1 MTTPSLYPIIL
12 AGGTG
17 SRLWPL
23 SRTQHPKQ
31 FLSLD
36 GENTMLQDAV
46 LRLNGLE
53 HNAPIIVCNE
63 QYRFI
68 VADQLLQLP
77 SQAHDI
83 LLEPARRNTAPS
95 IALAA
100 FDALRR
106 EPEGDPLLLI
116 LAADHVIRDTAA
128 FHRSVQRAIPLA
140 EAGHLVTFGTVPER
154 PETGYGYI
162 RRGHALG
169 EGQDAFSVDSFV
181 EKPNSDTAQDY
192 VRSGQYYWNSGM
204 FLFRARRYLEA
215 LQAHRPDI
223 YTACDTAMHS
233 ITQGEDFIR
242 VDGDAFKQCPA
253 ESIDYAVMEKTTD
266 AAVVAMDAGWSDVGS
281 WDSLWDIKP
290 HDANGNAVHGDV
302 ISFDTHDSYIRA
314 ESALVATLG
323 VKDLIVVQT
332 KDAILIADRHHAQ
345 DVRKVVSTL
354 EQAGRREQEAQLE
367 VFRPWGKYASVDEG
381 KRYLVKRITVKP
393 GAQLSLQMHHHR
405 AEHWI
410 VVTGTARV
418 VLENDTHLLSENE
431 SIYIPLGQT
440 HRLENPGKI
449 PLELIEV
456 SSGAYIGEDDIVRFE
471 DHYGRTSR

>member
-1 MTTPSLYPIIL
+1 MTTTSLYPIIL

-23 SRTQHPKQ
+23 SRAQHPKQ
-31 FLSLD
+31 FLCLN
-36 GENTMLQDAV
+36 GQHTMLQDAIR
-46 LRLNGLE
+46 RLDGLE
-53 HNAPIIVCNE
+53 HKAPIIVCNE

-68 VADQLLQLP
+68 VADQMLQLQT
-77 SQAHDI
+77 SSYDI

-106 EPEGDPLLLI
+106 EPEGDPLLLV
-116 LAADHVIRDTAA
+116 LPADHVIRDTQA
-128 FHRSVQRAIPLA
+128 FHHSVQNAIPLA
-140 EAGHLVTFGTVPER
+140 QSGHLVTFGTVPER

-162 RRGHALG
+162 RRGEPLG
-169 EGQDAFSVDSFV
+169 NSEAFAVDRFV
-181 EKPNSDTAQDY
+181 EKPDQAAAEDY
-192 VRSGQYYWNSGM
+192 VQSGQYYWNSGM

-215 LQAHRPDI
+215 LKEFRSDI
-223 YTACDTAMHS
+223 YASCEQAMQ
-233 ITQGEDFIR
+233 TLRTGEDFER
-242 VDGDAFKQCPA
+242 VDKAAFEQCPA
-253 ESIDYAVMEKTTD
+253 ESIDYAVMEQTHD

-281 WDSLWDIKP
+281 WDSLWDIQP
-290 HDANGNAVHGDV
+290 HDANGNATHGDV
-302 ISFDTHDSYIRA
+302 ISFDTHDSYLHS

-332 KDAILIADRHHAQ
+332 KDAVLVADRHHAQ
-345 DVRKVVSTL
+345 DVRKVVAEL
-354 EQAGRREQEAQLE
+354 EQAGRREQETQLE
-367 VFRPWGKYASVDEG
+367 VFRPWGKYASIDEG
-381 KRYLVKRITVKP
+381 RRYLVKRITVKP

-418 VLENDTHLLSENE
+418 VLENETHLLSENE

>member
-1 MTTPSLYPIIL
+1 MTTTSLYPIIL

-17 SRLWPL
+17 SLLWPL
-23 SRTQHPKQ
+23 SRAQHPKQ
-31 FLSLD
+31 FLCLD
-36 GENTMLQDAV
+36 GQYTMLQDAV
-46 LRLNGLE
+46 RRLDGLQ
-53 HNAPIIVCNE
+53 HKAPIIVCNE

-77 SQAHDI
+77 SQAYDI

-106 EPEGDPLLLI
+106 EPEGDPLLLV

-128 FHRSVQRAIPLA
+128 FQRSVQHAIPLA
-140 EAGHLVTFGTVPER
+140 EAGRLVTFGTVPER

-162 RRGHALG
+162 RRGKPLS
-169 EGQDAFSVDSFV
+169 EPDAFDVDRFV
-181 EKPNSDTAQDY
+181 EKPDSTDAEAY
-192 VRSGQYYWNSGM
+192 VSSGDYYWNSGM

-215 LQAHRPDI
+215 LQTHRPDI
-223 YTACDTAMHS
+223 YEACETAMQS
-233 ITQGEDFIR
+233 LTQGEDFER
-242 VDGDAFKQCPA
+242 VDSDAFKQCPA
-253 ESIDYAVMEKTTD
+253 ESIDYAVMEQTSD

-290 HDANGNAVHGDV
+290 HDANGNATHGDV
-302 ISFDTHDSYIRA
+302 ISFDTHDSYIRS

-332 KDAILIADRHHAQ
+332 KDAVLIADRHHAQ
-345 DVRKVVSTL
+345 DVRKVVAEL
-354 EQAGRREQEAQLE
+354 ERTGRREQETQLE
-367 VFRPWGKYASVDEG
+367 VFRPWGKYASIDEG

-418 VLENDTHLLSENE
+418 VLENESHLLSENE

>member
-1 MTTPSLYPIIL
+1 MTTTSLYPIIL
-12 AGGTG
+12 AGGSG

-23 SRTQHPKQ
+23 SRAQHPKQ
-31 FLSLD
+31 FLCLD
-36 GENTMLQDAV
+36 GQNTMLQDAV
-46 LRLNGLE
+46 RRLDGLE
-53 HNAPIIVCNE
+53 HKAPIIVCNE

-77 SQAHDI
+77 SQAYDI

-100 FDALRR
+100 FAVLRR
-106 EPEGDPLLLI
+106 EPENDPLLLV
-116 LAADHVIRDTAA
+116 LAADHIIRDTTA
-128 FHRSVQRAIPLA
+128 FQRSVQHATALA
-140 EAGHLVTFGTVPER
+140 EAGRLVTFGTVPER

-162 RRGHALG
+162 RRGQSLDAP
-169 EGQDAFSVDSFV
+169 DAFEVDSFV
-181 EKPNSDTAQDY
+181 EKPDSDAAEAY
-192 VRSGQYYWNSGM
+192 VKSGHYYWNSGM
-204 FLFRARRYLEA
+204 FMFRASRYLEA
-215 LQAHRPDI
+215 LRTHRPDI
-223 YTACDTAMHS
+223 YTACETAMQS
-233 ITQGEDFIR
+233 LTQGDDFER
-242 VDGDAFKQCPA
+242 VDSHAFKQCPA
-253 ESIDYAVMEKTTD
+253 ESIDYAVMEQTRD

-290 HDANGNAVHGDV
+290 HDVNGNAVHGDV
-302 ISFDTHDSYIRA
+302 ISFDTHDSYIHS

-332 KDAILIADRHHAQ
+332 KDAVLVADRNHSQ
-345 DVRKVVSTL
+345 DVRKVVAEL
-354 EQAGRREQEAQLE
+354 ERTGRREQETQLE
-367 VFRPWGKYASVDEG
+367 VFRPWGKYASIDEG

-418 VLENDTHLLSENE
+418 VLENETHLLSENE

>member
-1 MTTPSLYPIIL
+1 MTTTSLYPIIL
-12 AGGTG
+12 AGGSG

-23 SRTQHPKQ
+23 SRAQHPKQ
-31 FLSLD
+31 FLCLD
-36 GENTMLQDAV
+36 GQNTMLQDAV
-46 LRLNGLE
+46 RRLDGLE
-53 HNAPIIVCNE
+53 HKAPIIVCNE

-77 SQAHDI
+77 SQTYDI

-100 FDALRR
+100 FEALRC

-128 FHRSVQRAIPLA
+128 FQRSVRHAIPLA

-162 RRGHALG
+162 RRGQALDAT
-169 EGQDAFSVDSFV
+169 DAFEVDSFV
-181 EKPNSDTAQDY
+181 EKPDSDMAEAY
-192 VRSGQYYWNSGM
+192 VKSGHYYWNSGM
-204 FLFRARRYLEA
+204 FMFRARRYLDA
-215 LQAHRPDI
+215 LKTHRPDI
-223 YTACDTAMHS
+223 YDACETTMQS
-233 ITQGEDFIR
+233 LTQGEDFKR
-242 VDGDAFKQCPA
+242 VDSDAFKQCPA
-253 ESIDYAVMEKTTD
+253 ESIDYAVMEQTRD

-290 HDANGNAVHGDV
+290 HDANGNAMQGDV
-302 ISFDTHDSYIRA
+302 ISFDTHDSYIHS

-332 KDAILIADRHHAQ
+332 KDAVLVADRNHSQ
-345 DVRKVVSTL
+345 DVRKVVATL
-354 EQAGRREQEAQLE
+354 EQAGRREQETQLE
-367 VFRPWGKYASVDEG
+367 VFRPWGKYASIDEG

-418 VLENDTHLLSENE
+418 VLENETHLLSENE

-471 DHYGRTSR
+471 DHYGRTSH

>member
-1 MTTPSLYPIIL
+1 MTTPLLYPIIL

-23 SRTQHPKQ
+23 SRAQHPKQ
-31 FLSLD
+31 FLCLN
-36 GENTMLQDAV
+36 GQHTMLQDAIR
-46 LRLNGLE
+46 RLDGLE
-53 HNAPIIVCNE
+53 HKAPIIVCNE

-68 VADQLLQLP
+68 VADQMLQLHTA
-77 SQAHDI
+77 SYDI

-106 EPEGDPLLLI
+106 EPEDDPLLLV
-116 LAADHVIRDTAA
+116 LPADHVIGDTQA
-128 FHRSVQRAIPLA
+128 FHRSVQSAIPLA
-140 EAGHLVTFGTVPER
+140 QRGHLVTFGTVPER

-162 RRGHALG
+162 RRGKPLNDS
-169 EGQDAFSVDSFV
+169 EAFAVDRFV
-181 EKPNSDTAQDY
+181 EKPDQATAEDY
-192 VRSGQYYWNSGM
+192 VCSGQYYWNSGM

-215 LQAHRPDI
+215 LKEFRSDI
-223 YTACDTAMHS
+223 YTSCEQAMQ
-233 ITQGEDFIR
+233 TLQTGEDFERI
-242 VDGDAFKQCPA
+242 DKAAFEQCPA
-253 ESIDYAVMEKTTD
+253 ESIDYAVMEHTHD

-281 WDSLWDIKP
+281 WDSLWDIQR
-290 HDANGNAVHGDV
+290 HDANGNATHGDV
-302 ISFDTHDSYIRA
+302 ISFDTHDSYLHS

-332 KDAILIADRHHAQ
+332 KDAVLVADRHHAQ
-345 DVRKVVSTL
+345 DVRKVVAAL
-354 EQAGRREQEAQLE
+354 EQAGRREQETQLE
-367 VFRPWGKYASVDEG
+367 VFRPWGKYASIDEG

-418 VLENDTHLLSENE
+418 VLENETHLLSENE